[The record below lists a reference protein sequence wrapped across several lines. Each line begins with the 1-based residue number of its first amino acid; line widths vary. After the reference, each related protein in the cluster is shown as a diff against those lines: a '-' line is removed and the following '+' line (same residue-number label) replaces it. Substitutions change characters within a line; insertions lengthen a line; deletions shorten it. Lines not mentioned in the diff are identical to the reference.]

1 MTTTVRPVPQPLVGW
16 PDHDAARYRAQ
27 GVRRAWARDALQVAC
42 WLSIAAPVAL
52 WLGEGGLAGAGSLAG
67 VLKAAGIVSGLV
79 ATGSMVLMLWL
90 TARVP
95 WIDRTIGQDRA
106 TALHA
111 RLGQLTFGGPLSHAL
126 YLLAAYALA
135 DRLNAVAEF
144 WSLWQFGDFALAVVA
159 LLLLA
164 TVAVSSVVAAR
175 RALPFEAW
183 KAIHLA
189 TYAAVLTGLPHQ
201 FSMGDVFA
209 AGPAQWY
216 WLAVWALTLFAML
229 SFRVFRPLFNSLDHA
244 VIVSAVEHETPD
256 TVTITMTGRRLD
268 DLDAA
273 AGQYFHWRFLAPGLW
288 WHQHPLSLSASPT
301 GSTLRVTVRA
311 LGRGT
316 AALLGVRPGTR
327 VLFEGPYGIFS
338 DAART
343 APDVVLVGIG
353 IGITPIR
360 AVLEETRFAPGRATV
375 ILRASRPEELYLV
388 REIEDLCR
396 AKGARLYTLVGPR
409 GRDAAGRERWVPAQ
423 YPGVHLWDLCPAVA
437 SSDVYVCGP
446 DAAADL
452 VVADAVAAGT
462 PADKIHHERFA
473 W

>member
-1 MTTTVRPVPQPLVGW
+1 VPKPLVGW

-27 GVRRAWARDALQVAC
+27 GVRRAWARDALQVVG
-42 WLSIAAPVAL
+42 WLSIATPVAL
-52 WLGEGGLAGAGSLAG
+52 WLGEGGLDGAGSLAG
-67 VLKAAGIVSGLV
+67 VLKVAGIVSGLV
-79 ATGSMVLMLWL
+79 ATASMVLMLWL

-106 TALHA
+106 TSLHA
-111 RLGQLTFGGPLSHAL
+111 RLGQLTFGGLVSHAL
-126 YLLAAYALA
+126 YLIAAYALA

-164 TVAVSSVVAAR
+164 AVAVSSVVAAR

-183 KAIHLA
+183 KVIHLL

-201 FSMGDVFA
+201 FTMGNVFA

-216 WLAVWALTLFAML
+216 WIAIWASTLFVML
-229 SFRVFRPLFNSLDHA
+229 AFRIFRPLFNSLDHA
-244 VIVSAVEHETPD
+244 VVVSAVQHETPD

-268 DLDAA
+268 DLGAA

-316 AALLGVRPGTR
+316 TALLGVRPGTR
-327 VLFEGPYGIFS
+327 VFFEGPYGIFS

-343 APDVVLVGIG
+343 APEVIMVGIG

-396 AKGARLYTLVGPR
+396 TKGARLYTLVGPR
-409 GRDAAGRERWVPAQ
+409 GRDAAGHDRWLPAQ
-423 YPGVHLWDLCPAVA
+423 YPGVRLWDLCPGVA

-452 VVADAVAAGT
+452 IVEDAVAAGT
-462 PADKIHHERFA
+462 PSAQIHHERFS